1 MNYKILF
8 LGHSN
13 SPIIKWLIDNNEI
26 VKSTEEKINKDFI
39 IINQFDFL
47 ISYGYKF
54 IIKKEILDMFPFKAI
69 NLHISFL
76 PFNRGAD
83 PNFWSFIDETPKGV
97 SIHYIDDGIDTGDI
111 IVQKKVSFPNLDHQ
125 TLATTYKLLH
135 NEIQTLFFKN
145 WDYIKKQKIKRIPQ
159 KGKFTSHKS
168 KDKIEFI
175 HLIEKDM
182 WNTKVTKLIN
192 YSRIIKKQN
201 ENR

>member
-26 VKSTEEKINKDFI
+26 VQSTEEKITKDYVN
-39 IINQFDFL
+39 INQFDFL

-54 IIKKEILDMFPFKAI
+54 IIRKEILDMFPHKAI

-111 IVQKKVSFPNLDHQ
+111 IVQKKVSFANLDRQ
-125 TLATTYKLLH
+125 TLATTYKILH
-135 NEIQTLFFKN
+135 NEIQTLFYEN
-145 WDYIKKQKIKRIPQ
+145 WDSIKKQKIKRIPQ
-159 KGKFTSHKS
+159 KGKSTSHKS

-175 HLIEKDM
+175 HLIEQDM

-192 YSRIIKKQN
+192 YKRIIKKK
-201 ENR
+201 